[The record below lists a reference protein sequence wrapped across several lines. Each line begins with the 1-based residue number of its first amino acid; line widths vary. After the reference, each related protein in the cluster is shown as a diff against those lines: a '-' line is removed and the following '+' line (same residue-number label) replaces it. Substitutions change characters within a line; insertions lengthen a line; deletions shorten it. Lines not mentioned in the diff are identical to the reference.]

1 MRDFGIR
8 MEGCEDAIEAI
19 VKEACGRFDPFRYLE
34 IGVGGGGT
42 LKAVTDIARENR
54 ARGWTTIGIDLPEGW
69 SLNMD
74 GILMRMPDIEVTN
87 TTDPFTGIQWSGP
100 NLILC
105 PSTQFLSWWAT
116 CKEPGD
122 DGDKFHVVLIDGCH
136 GKACVMADFLGVE
149 PIVEKGGYVIFH
161 DAGIEEQGLDMQ
173 PHCGE
178 PIRVLD
184 AIFELKLAPVAQLDD
199 SPGPFRDGWRYHS
212 FIPGDKSRG
221 GHSCVV
227 VQKV

>member
-19 VKEACGRFDPFRYLE
+19 VKEACERFRHDVFFRYLE

-42 LKAVTDIARENR
+42 FAAITSIIKENH
-54 ARGWTTIGIDLPEGW
+54 GEWLTVGVDLPNGW
-69 SLNMD
+69 SLDKEQIPMRVGSLFFPAPHALEPWAAN
-74 GILMRMPDIEVTN
+74 IVLMPSAEFLKIRRENV
-87 TTDPFTGIQWSGP
+87 P
-100 NLILC
+100 N
-105 PSTQFLSWWAT
+105 
-116 CKEPGD
+116 GN
-122 DGDKFHVVLIDGCH
+122 FHVVLIDGCH

-149 PIVEKGGYVIFH
+149 PLVEKGGFVIFH
-161 DAGIEEQGLDMQ
+161 DAGIDEQGVDMQ

-178 PIRVLD
+178 PINVRN
-184 AIFELKLAPVAQLDD
+184 AIAELGLLWQPD
-199 SPGPFRDGWRYHS
+199 GIGYRDGWEWHTE
-212 FIPGDKSRG
+212 IPGDKSRG